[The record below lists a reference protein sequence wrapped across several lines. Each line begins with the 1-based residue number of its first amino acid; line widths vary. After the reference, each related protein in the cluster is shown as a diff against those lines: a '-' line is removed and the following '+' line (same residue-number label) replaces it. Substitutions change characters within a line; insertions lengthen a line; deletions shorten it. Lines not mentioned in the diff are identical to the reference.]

1 MGQQTMCRRI
11 NCGKCGKPTWAG
23 CGQHVN
29 QVLAGVPKA
38 KRCNCAESGLDA
50 KFKKSLSQG
59 WLGRILG
66 S

>member
-1 MGQQTMCRRI
+1 MCRRI

-38 KRCNCAESGLDA
+38 KRCSCAETGLDS
-50 KFKKSLSQG
+50 KFKKSLSSG